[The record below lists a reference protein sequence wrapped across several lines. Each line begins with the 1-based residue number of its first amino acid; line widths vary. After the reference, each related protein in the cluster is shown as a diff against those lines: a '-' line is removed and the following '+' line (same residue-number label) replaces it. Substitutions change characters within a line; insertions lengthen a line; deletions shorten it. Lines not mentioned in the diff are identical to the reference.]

1 MKNSKILNIL
11 ANAIEREIEA
21 YEFYKQISEKVL
33 NKDVKKIFRDLSQE
47 ELGHREF
54 LEKLKFNQSM
64 FTKIEPPAADYKVSE
79 ATDLPPFSLDMKPA
93 DAIAL
98 AMKKEQQA
106 VEFYRSMAE
115 STGEPDIKKTF
126 KNIANMELNHKQRL
140 ENIFVDIGYPEA
152 F

>member
-79 ATDLPPFSLDMKPA
+79 ATDLPPFNLDMKPA

-126 KNIANMELNHKQRL
+126 KNIANMELNHKHRL